1 MTVSGLP
8 PIALAL
14 AVGGLIFVGGLII
27 YFIRKSA

>member
-8 PIALAL
+8 PIAV